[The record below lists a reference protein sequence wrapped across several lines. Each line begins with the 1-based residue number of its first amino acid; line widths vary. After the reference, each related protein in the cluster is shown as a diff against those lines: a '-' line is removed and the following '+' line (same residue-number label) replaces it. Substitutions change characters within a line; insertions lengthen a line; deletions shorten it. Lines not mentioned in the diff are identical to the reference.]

1 MTELPQATSRR
12 ELRNREAAARV
23 RPTAALRRRVGRA
36 VLSFTSML
44 FASALA
50 IGLSIPASTFSTA
63 SSARAD
69 TATSETTT
77 SATETATSS
86 AAATASAA
94 AAQALDAEA
103 QSATVSADETI
114 SIPARDGYTSQSRA
128 DLLAAQYAVSGIRA
142 IGKGSVRWP
151 FTGQAVISSPYG
163 PRAPVCSGSSCTDD
177 FHHGTDFLPG
187 DGAPIFAIANGV
199 VVDHN
204 EGGSDLGNYVTIRH
218 KIGRDI
224 VTSIYGHLQAGS
236 SALVVGQTVSVGDF
250 VGLVGATG
258 IATGP
263 HLHLGIT
270 VNGVETDP
278 VPWMIAHVK

>member
-12 ELRNREAAARV
+12 ELRDREAAARV
-23 RPTAALRRRVGRA
+23 RPVSTLRGRVGRA
-36 VLSFTSML
+36 VLSFSSML
-44 FASALA
+44 FVGALA
-50 IGLSIPASTFSTA
+50 VGLSIPANAFSTA
-63 SSARAD
+63 SSAQAD
-69 TATSETTT
+69 GATSGSATADNSTADNPTADNST
-77 SATETATSS
+77 SA
-86 AAATASAA
+86 
-94 AAQALDAEA
+94 LDVEA
-103 QSATVSADETI
+103 QSATVSPDETI
-114 SIPARDGYTSQSRA
+114 AIPARDGYTSQSRA

-142 IGKGSVRWP
+142 TGKGSVRWP
-151 FTGQAVISSPYG
+151 FTGQAVISSSYG
-163 PRAPVCSGSSCTDD
+163 PRDPVCSGSDCTDD

-187 DGAPIFAIANGV
+187 DGAPIFAIASGV
-199 VVDHN
+199 VVDHS
-204 EGGSDLGNYVTIRH
+204 EGGSDLGNNVTIRH
-218 KIGRDI
+218 KIGRDV

-236 SALVVGQTVSVGDF
+236 SPLVVGQAVKVGDF

>member
-12 ELRNREAAARV
+12 ELRDREAAARV
-23 RPTAALRRRVGRA
+23 RPAGTLRGHVGRA
-36 VLSFTSML
+36 VLSFSSML
-44 FASALA
+44 FVSALA
-50 IGLSIPASTFSTA
+50 VGLSIPASAFSTP

-69 TATSETTT
+69 AATSG
-77 SATETATSS
+77 SATSRSATASATASS
-86 AAATASAA
+86 AAAASA
-94 AAQALDAEA
+94 LDVEA
-103 QSATVSADETI
+103 QSATVSPDQTI
-114 SIPARDGYTSQSRA
+114 AIPARDGYTSQSRA

-142 IGKGSVRWP
+142 TGKGSVRWP
-151 FTGQAVISSPYG
+151 FTGQAVISSSYG
-163 PRAPVCSGSSCTDD
+163 PRAPVCSGSDCTDD

-187 DGAPIFAIANGV
+187 DGAPIFSIASGV
-199 VVDHN
+199 VVDHS
-204 EGGSDLGNYVTIRH
+204 EGGVGSGQLRH
-218 KIGRDI
+218 DPPHDSGRDV

-236 SALVVGQTVSVGDF
+236 SPLVVGQAVKVGDF

-278 VPWMIAHVK
+278 LPWMIAHVK

>member
-23 RPTAALRRRVGRA
+23 RPTTTLRGRVGRA
-36 VLSFTSML
+36 VLSFSSML
-44 FASALA
+44 FVSALA
-50 IGLSIPASTFSTA
+50 VGLSIPANAFSTA
-63 SSARAD
+63 SSAQAD
-69 TATSETTT
+69 GATSG
-77 SATETATSS
+77 SATAGSATSG
-86 AAATASAA
+86 AVVAASAA
-94 AAQALDAEA
+94 AGSAIDAEA
-103 QSATVSADETI
+103 QSATVSTDETI
-114 SIPARDGYTSQSRA
+114 AIPVRDGYTSQSRG

-142 IGKGSVRWP
+142 TGKGSVRWP
-151 FTGQAVISSPYG
+151 FTGQAVISSSYG
-163 PRAPVCSGSSCTDD
+163 PRAPVCSGSDCTDD

-187 DGAPIFAIANGV
+187 DGAPIFAIAGGV
-199 VVDHN
+199 VVDHS

-218 KIGRDI
+218 KIGRDV

-236 SALVVGQTVSVGDF
+236 SPLVVGQAVKVGDF

-278 VPWMIAHVK
+278 LPWMIAHVK

>member
-23 RPTAALRRRVGRA
+23 RPAATMRGRVGRA
-36 VLSFTSML
+36 ALSFSSML
-44 FASALA
+44 FVSALA
-50 IGLSIPASTFSTA
+50 VGLSIPANAFSTA

-69 TATSETTT
+69 AATSG
-77 SATETATSS
+77 SATAGSATFG
-86 AAATASAA
+86 AATAASAA
-94 AAQALDAEA
+94 AVPALVAEA
-103 QSATVSADETI
+103 QSATVSPDETI
-114 SIPARDGYTSQSRA
+114 AIPVRDGYTSQSRA

-142 IGKGSVRWP
+142 TGKGSVRWP
-151 FTGQAVISSPYG
+151 FTGQAVISSSYG
-163 PRAPVCSGSSCTDD
+163 PRAPVCSGSDCTDD

-187 DGAPIFAIANGV
+187 DGAPIFAIASGV
-199 VVDHN
+199 VVDHS
-204 EGGSDLGNYVTIRH
+204 EVGSDLGNYVTIRH
-218 KIGRDI
+218 KIGRDV
-224 VTSIYGHLQAGS
+224 VTSIYGHLQLGS
-236 SALVVGQTVSVGDF
+236 SPLVVGQAVKVGDF

-278 VPWMIAHVK
+278 LPWMIAHVR